1 MGCTGSSSMNISSG
15 TYREQQVQKK
25 LVIHAIDS
33 IDSSKPS
40 IQNNDLLKSK
50 SERNSDCNNER
61 DMLYSEQ
68 VPQLELNLID
78 IKSIEFIEQPKG
90 FEEYAHNAKL
100 IILVQQFSTE
110 FEKTKTVSQNSF
122 DSGY

>member
-25 LVIHAIDS
+25 LVIRAIDS

-40 IQNNDLLKSK
+40 IQNNYLLKSE

-68 VPQLELNLID
+68 VPQLELSSID
-78 IKSIEFIEQPKG
+78 IRSIEFIEYPKG

-100 IILVQQFSTE
+100 IILVQQLSTE

>member
-40 IQNNDLLKSK
+40 IQNNDLLKGK
-50 SERNSDCNNER
+50 SERNSDFNNER

-90 FEEYAHNAKL
+90 FKEYAHNAKL
-100 IILVQQFSTE
+100 IIFVQQYSTE